1 MLIKLG
7 IFLVVLAVAK
17 ISIAMVLR
25 AKEKSGR
32 K

>member
-17 ISIAMVLR
+17 ISIAMV